1 MCIPDETVAI
11 DFEKNDEHDQARSET
26 ADLDRVP
33 VEDMIRMRE
42 SGWIGSVIY
51 HKYTELV

>member
-1 MCIPDETVAI
+1 MPDETIAI

-26 ADLDRVP
+26 DLVRVP